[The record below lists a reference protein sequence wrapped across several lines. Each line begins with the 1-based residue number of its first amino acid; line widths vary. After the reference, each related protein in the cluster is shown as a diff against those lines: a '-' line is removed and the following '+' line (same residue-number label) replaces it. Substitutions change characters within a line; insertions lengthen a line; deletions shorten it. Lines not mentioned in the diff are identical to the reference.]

1 VRVGGNNNNGG
12 SSTSLAAERTG
23 TDGVGN
29 GTSTY
34 TSASANF
41 TSADVGKGFSSGTGS
56 SCNRRKIIAV
66 VSSTTITLNTTVGSA
81 SGLTWAIGGAW
92 ADHQPAFLVPA
103 VTNGTG
109 SGIVSGDSVYIGAG
123 TYRFI
128 VSQNLAPSFNGVV
141 SYVGDVTGQ
150 FTGDAGMV
158 QLTAYTTNDKTAP
171 SATTLLNLN
180 GKSNLAFSNIMFV
193 GGNATIVTA
202 TTATSQNITWRD
214 CAWLM
219 GFTANQ
225 VVVTATC
232 GYQIP
237 FNWLFD
243 RCLFTPSTV
252 AQALVFTLTTGSGSQ
267 DYDANVLFENTLFIA
282 TGATSTLRVTN
293 SGVLAQKGGGIRSRS
308 CTLIGQEGGFMST
321 VAAQIS
327 TVFPSY
333 VYDSFLMGLGTLI
346 AGTLGQIVEDY
357 NLIIS
362 NTPRTNVTAG
372 THSISD
378 GSYAPLFHF
387 GQERIWLPPLFRAFG
402 EPMAGSP
409 LLGFGNDGGQTP
421 YDLRGSLWQR
431 PAGSS
436 SALPAVG
443 AMERS
448 DTFIADPSPI
458 GPDTSPVKITGPGYN
473 DFLLP
478 IGVTEVGQT
487 RNFSV
492 ETQWDANYASSPT
505 APLPTAILVG
515 KPQMGITQQV
525 VSATGSSGSP
535 HTITLASFTP
545 SASGVLQIRLASY
558 DLSGSS
564 VVEFDGFTVT

>member
-1 VRVGGNNNNGG
+1 
-12 SSTSLAAERTG
+12 
-23 TDGVGN
+23 
-29 GTSTY
+29 
-34 TSASANF
+34 
-41 TSADVGKGFSSGTGS
+41 
-56 SCNRRKIIAV
+56 
-66 VSSTTITLNTTVGSA
+66 
-81 SGLTWAIGGAW
+81 
-92 ADHQPAFLVPA
+92 
-103 VTNGTG
+103 
-109 SGIVSGDSVYIGAG
+109 
-123 TYRFI
+123 
-128 VSQNLAPSFNGVV
+128 
-141 SYVGDVTGQ
+141 
-150 FTGDAGMV
+150 MV

-180 GKSNLAFSNIMFV
+180 GKSNMAFSNIMFV

-293 SGVLAQKGGGIRSRS
+293 SGVLAQKGGGIRARS

-362 NTPRTNVTAG
+362 NTPRTNITAG

-409 LLGFGNDGGQTP
+409 LLGFGNDGAQTP
-421 YDLRGSLWQR
+421 YDLRGALNPR
-431 PAGSS
+431 PAGGS

-443 AMERS
+443 ALERA
-448 DTFIADPSPI
+448 DTFVTDPSPI
-458 GPDTSPVKITGPGYN
+458 GTGTAPVKLTGPGYN
-473 DFLLP
+473 DILWP
-478 IGVTEVGQT
+478 VSASQVGQNRT
-487 RNFSV
+487 ITVKVQYDS
-492 ETQWDANYASSPT
+492 NYSPGT
-505 APLPTAILVG
+505 PGLYPAIELIS
-515 KPQMGITQQV
+515 KPQMGVGAQS
-525 VSATGSSGSP
+525 VSTTAGHAGSP
-535 HTITLASFTP
+535 QTLTLAVFAPT
-545 SASGVLQIRLASY
+545 AAGVLNIRLVSFDA
-558 DLSGSS
+558 SGSS
-564 VVEFDGFTVT
+564 VVQWDQLTIS